1 VCLPEQEDGLALLDI
16 RARNKGFLAKQ
27 LWNFHLKSDSLWI
40 CWVIH
45 YYIPHTTIWV
55 VGVRSTSSPLWK
67 SICTL
72 KNQLVKQCR
81 GILAAIN
88 TLESWHT
95 GSGTFL
101 VNAYEFFRFKG
112 ESV

>member
-1 VCLPEQEDGLALLDI
+1 VT
-16 RARNKGFLAKQ
+16 
-27 LWNFHLKSDSLWI
+27 
-40 CWVIH
+40 H

-55 VGVRSTSSPLWK
+55 VSVRSTSSPLWK

-72 KNQLVKQCR
+72 KNQLVEQCG
-81 GILAAIN
+81 GIPAAIN

-112 ESV
+112 ESVWWTRVVWEEWSPPRTKFIIWLAALGRL